1 MRFLA
6 DLHLHSHH
14 SRATSRDLVVP
25 TLLAWAQRKGLGLV
39 GTGDFTHPGWFAELK
54 ESLEEDGRGL
64 LVPRPEVARAVAE
77 GLPEGLRR
85 DVRFILQVEVSSIFR
100 KAGRVRKVHTLVF
113 APSWAAA
120 ERFSTALSRLGNIRA
135 DGRPIVGLEPLRILE
150 MARDADPDAFVV
162 PAHVWTPHFSVF
174 GAQSGF
180 DAIEECF
187 EDRSSEVFALETG
200 LSSDIPMNRRWSAL
214 DRFAMISCSDAH
226 SPSRLGREATIFDCD
241 LSYHGL
247 LRALR
252 GQGGP
257 AGQPDRG
264 LLGTVE
270 FFPEEGKYHLDGH
283 RKCGVRA
290 LPAETRAWQG
300 RCPACGGKLTPGVL
314 GRVEALADRSEPADG
329 FPPQACLIPLEEIL
343 AEIEG
348 VGPSSRRVQDLYE
361 RTLAWF
367 GPELDVLGFADLAP
381 VVEHEPLLAEAL
393 RRMRAGRVRLQ
404 AGYDGEYGRVGLFD
418 PGEIESLRGQLA
430 LLDAP
435 ETRAPARTRT
445 QASAEE
451 RVESAS
457 LVSLGT
463 RPPGCV
469 RKPEPEPP
477 GEADLFTKVEKRGL
491 TDEQAAAVAWDAG
504 PVLVVAGPGT
514 GKTRTLVARAERAL
528 QASSG
533 GVLVITFTHRAAE
546 EARSRLG
553 DRAGRARVST
563 FHAFALAEWNRWRT
577 ARGMSPV
584 VVVDRDAARE
594 RDADDTCDLDG
605 LVPGLLQVLREDPE
619 AAKDLRART
628 PHLLVDEFQDISP
641 DQYALLRLL
650 SPDGAGLFAV
660 GDPDQTIYAFRGSDP
675 QAFERFLVDWPG
687 TRVFSLTRT
696 HRLGPE
702 VCRVAVAVAPGQ
714 GSGRTLVAART
725 RESRVRLYPARSP
738 ADEATFVSREVRRL
752 VGGLDMTMET
762 VDADRLAFGQI
773 AVLGRTHQ
781 VVEAVARTLE
791 SDGVPIERASDRPLW
806 DTPWVRVV
814 MEALRDTGTG
824 SDPGEVASRAVC
836 DAGLR
841 PARREWT
848 AFWRLIEGLDAGAAC
863 ARLSTL
869 REVDAWGLDPERVAC
884 LTIHAAKGLEFDAV
898 FVVGCEDGVLPLSQ
912 PARDQDLDEERRL
925 LFVAVTRARRLLTLS
940 YPTSGGGGSGRPSR
954 FLEALAPDDAE
965 RLTPAPRRPRAVQM
979 SLFGEE

>member
-6 DLHLHSHH
+6 DLHIHSHF

-25 TLLAWAQRKGLGLV
+25 TLLEWAQRKGLSLV
-39 GTGDFTHPGWFAELK
+39 GTGDFTHPGWFVELK

-64 LVPRPEVARAVAE
+64 LVPRPDVARAVAE

-113 APSWAAA
+113 VPSWTAA
-120 ERFSTALSRLGNIRA
+120 ERFSITLGRLGNIRS

-150 MARDADPDAFVV
+150 LARDADPDAFVV

-241 LSYHGL
+241 LSYRGL

-252 GQGGP
+252 GQGG
-257 AGQPDRG
+257 
-264 LLGTVE
+264 LLGTIE

-283 RKCGVRA
+283 RPCGVRA

-314 GRVEALADRSEPADG
+314 GRVEALADRPEPAEG
-329 FPPQACLIPLEEIL
+329 FPPQTCLIPLEEVL

-361 RTLAWF
+361 RTLARF
-367 GPELDVLGFADLAP
+367 GPELDVLGFADLAA
-381 VVEHEPLLAEAL
+381 VTEGAPLLAEAL
-393 RRMRAGRVRLQ
+393 RRMRARRVRLQ

-418 PGEIESLRGQLA
+418 PGEVESLRGQMA
-430 LLDAP
+430 LLDAM
-435 ETRAPARTRT
+435 ETRAPARASTRDR
-445 QASAEE
+445 QGAPG
-451 RVESAS
+451 ESTATPRRES
-457 LVSLGT
+457 QPPRLVGT
-463 RPPGCV
+463 RDPEAPGPV
-469 RKPEPEPP
+469 
-477 GEADLFTKVEKRGL
+477 DLFAEIEKRDL
-491 TDEQAAAVAWDAG
+491 TDEQAAAVAWDRG
-504 PVLVVAGPGT
+504 PALVIAGPGS
-514 GKTRTLVARAERAL
+514 GKTRTLVARAERLTRAG
-528 QASSG
+528 AD
-533 GVLVITFTHRAAE
+533 GVLVLTFTNRAAE
-546 EARSRLG
+546 EVRSRIG
-553 DRAGRARVST
+553 ARTGKVRVST
-563 FHAFALAEWNRWRT
+563 FHAFALSEWNRWRE
-577 ARGMSPV
+577 ARGSPPLV
-584 VVVDRDAARE
+584 VLDRDSLADRE
-594 RDADDTCDLDG
+594 RCPDDQDVCDLDG
-605 LVPGLLQVLREDPE
+605 IVPGFVRVLAEDPE
-619 AAKDLRART
+619 AVQDLRART
-628 PHLLVDEFQDISP
+628 TQILVDEFQDISP
-641 DQYALLRLL
+641 DQVALLRLL

-675 QAFERFLVDWPG
+675 QAFERFALDWPG
-687 TRVFSLTRT
+687 TRVFRLTRT

-702 VCRVAVAVAPGQ
+702 VCRVAARVAPGR
-714 GSGRTLVAART
+714 GSGRTLEAAGA
-725 RESRVRLYPARSP
+725 RESRVRLYAARSP
-738 ADEATFVSREVRRL
+738 ADEAAFVSREVRRL
-752 VGGLDMTMET
+752 VGGLDMTTET
-762 VDADRLAFGQI
+762 VDSDRLAFGQI
-773 AVLGRTHQ
+773 AILGRTHQ

-791 SDGVPIERASDRPLW
+791 SDGIPVERASDRPLW
-806 DTPWVRVV
+806 ETSWVRVV
-814 MEALRDTGTG
+814 MDALRDAGTG
-824 SDPGEVASRAVC
+824 SDLVGVGTRAVQ

-841 PARREWT
+841 PAQREWT
-848 AFWRLIEGLDAGAAC
+848 AFWRLIEGLEAGEAC
-863 ARLSTL
+863 ARLCTL

-898 FVVGCEDGVLPLSQ
+898 FVVGCEDGVLPLTQ

-925 LFVAVTRARRLLTLS
+925 LFVAVTRARRLLTIS